1 MAEALGKLYLSD
13 FCDCYSAGT
22 EVKPH
27 INPDAVRLMKKE
39 YGIDMEKDQY
49 PKLLSALPP
58 VDLVVTM
65 GCDVA
70 CPATPATARQ
80 DWGLEDPTGQGDEV
94 FLQVMDQIQTKVLA
108 LKETVLALG
117 ATAP

>member
-1 MAEALGKLYLSD
+1 
-13 FCDCYSAGT
+13 
-22 EVKPH
+22 
-27 INPDAVRLMKKE
+27 MKQVH
-39 YGIDMEKDQY
+39 GIDMEKDQY

-58 VDLVVTM
+58 VDLVITM

-117 ATAP
+117 TTTP